1 MVEIHFLLK
10 NLWISVPS
18 LGILEKFQSNLA
30 LSNIKYNFPV
40 LFWSQLFWLF
50 IYASKSI
57 YHIKKILIDT
67 HTKIWTEITDTVV
80 FRKKLLKFLQGA
92 YFRNCITRNCDSRLH
107 DSCWVNLLSTFPPWI
122 HCISFTVRSGPL
134 FACHMFCNY
143 DYAHWIDLINDNL
156 LLYNYDSA
164 AGISHTN
171 AYCIFS
177 C

>member
-1 MVEIHFLLK
+1 MVETHFLLK

-50 IYASKSI
+50 IYAPKSI
-57 YHIKKILIDT
+57 S
-67 HTKIWTEITDTVV
+67 HTDSVV

-92 YFRNCITRNCDSRLH
+92 YFRNCIARNCGSRLH

-134 FACHMFCNY
+134 FACHSFCNY
-143 DYAHWIDLINDNL
+143 DYAHCIDLINDNL